1 MSVTTVR
8 NKLFGA
14 PLDPMN
20 KDTRHGI
27 ALVAFIAWVGLGAD
41 GISSSCYGPEEA
53 FRALGEHTHLGLYLA
68 LATAG
73 TVFIIALAYNQVIEL
88 FPTGGGGY
96 RVATKLLGPYAG
108 VISGAALILD
118 YVLTISISIAS
129 GVDAMFSLLPLG
141 FQSYKLGTEVVLII
155 LLTGLNLRGMKEV
168 INILLPIFLGFIIT
182 HALLIV
188 YGTLAHIDM
197 IPALIPATIAETSK
211 LSSELGWA
219 HVAALMLLAYSQ
231 GGGTYT
237 GLEAVSNNVNVLAE
251 PRVKT
256 GKATMLYMALSLAF
270 TAGGIILLYLLWDAK
285 PVEGQTLNAVVFGSI
300 IRSLGWE
307 SEFMIQSAIVI
318 VLALEA
324 GLLFVAAN
332 TGFLG
337 GPAVLSNMAA
347 DSWVPHK
354 FRYLSTRLVTENGIL
369 MMGLSGLGI
378 LLITGGSVSLLVI
391 LYSVSVFLTFA
402 ISLFGLCAFW
412 WSNRDK
418 QKKWLGRMLLSAT
431 GFVVCAGILA
441 MLLFEKF
448 LEGGWIAA
456 IIIAAIVAV
465 CVSVRNHYS
474 KTRRQLKA
482 LDSTFE
488 SVAFGSVTNPPKPDP
503 GKPTAVFLVGSSR
516 GGGLHALLW
525 VQRMFP
531 DHFFNFV
538 FINAR
543 TVDSQAYGGSEEMG
557 MMKVE
562 ANSSLRYFDNFCNS
576 KGWAAKSYLAFGTDP
591 IDDFTKLCE
600 KVHEDFPNAIYFTS
614 KLIFEYDNW
623 FTRLLHN
630 EAALVLQRR
639 LHLQGLQMIILP
651 MKL

>member
-1 MSVTTVR
+1 
-8 NKLFGA
+8 
-14 PLDPMN
+14 
-20 KDTRHGI
+20 
-27 ALVAFIAWVGLGAD
+27 
-41 GISSSCYGPEEA
+41 
-53 FRALGEHTHLGLYLA
+53 
-68 LATAG
+68 
-73 TVFIIALAYNQVIEL
+73 
-88 FPTGGGGY
+88 
-96 RVATKLLGPYAG
+96 
-108 VISGAALILD
+108 
-118 YVLTISISIAS
+118 
-129 GVDAMFSLLPLG
+129 
-141 FQSYKLGTEVVLII
+141 
-155 LLTGLNLRGMKEV
+155 
-168 INILLPIFLGFIIT
+168 
-182 HALLIV
+182 
-188 YGTLAHIDM
+188 
-197 IPALIPATIAETSK
+197 
-211 LSSELGWA
+211 
-219 HVAALMLLAYSQ
+219 
-231 GGGTYT
+231 
-237 GLEAVSNNVNVLAE
+237 
-251 PRVKT
+251 
-256 GKATMLYMALSLAF
+256 
-270 TAGGIILLYLLWDAK
+270 
-285 PVEGQTLNAVVFGSI
+285 
-300 IRSLGWE
+300 
-307 SEFMIQSAIVI
+307 
-318 VLALEA
+318 
-324 GLLFVAAN
+324 
-332 TGFLG
+332 
-337 GPAVLSNMAA
+337 
-347 DSWVPHK
+347 
-354 FRYLSTRLVTENGIL
+354 
-369 MMGLSGLGI
+369 
-378 LLITGGSVSLLVI
+378 
-391 LYSVSVFLTFA
+391 
-402 ISLFGLCAFW
+402 
-412 WSNRDK
+412 
-418 QKKWLGRMLLSAT
+418 MLLSAT

-488 SVAFGSVTNPPKPDP
+488 SVAFGSVTNPPTPDP